1 MEILEHWEEAAAAA
15 VEHKQLP
22 VVVQVAREHLLV
34 VGQEE
39 VEDQVVQPPMVP
51 MVVRLVELVEQ
62 QAVDQE
68 EGLEIQMEVVE
79 RKMPPGQVDY

>member
-1 MEILEHWEEAAAAA
+1 
-15 VEHKQLP
+15 
-22 VVVQVAREHLLV
+22 
-34 VGQEE
+34 
-39 VEDQVVQPPMVP
+39 